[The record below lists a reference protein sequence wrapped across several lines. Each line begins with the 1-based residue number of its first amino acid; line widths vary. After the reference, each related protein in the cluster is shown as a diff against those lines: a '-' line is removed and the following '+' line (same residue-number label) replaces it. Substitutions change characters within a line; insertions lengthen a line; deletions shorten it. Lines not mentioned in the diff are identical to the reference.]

1 MVPQAGAD
9 AARVGVP
16 AVEQHLTRARVRGR
30 ARVRARARARFRVR
44 VRARVRVKVRVWVRV
59 RVAAGVRVPAV
70 EQHRDVVVPVE
81 EDHGR
86 LAQGEPQ
93 CVHQLEDLVK
103 GTGRGRGRE

>member
-1 MVPQAGAD
+1 
-9 AARVGVP
+9 VP
-16 AVEQHLTRARVRGR
+16 AVEQHLTRARGTGR

-59 RVAAGVRVPAV
+59 RVAAGARVRAV
-70 EQHRDVVVPVE
+70 ERHRDVVVPVE

-93 CVHQLEDLVK
+93 CVHQLKDLGVDEEL
-103 GTGRGRGRE
+103 GLGRRVGVGVG